1 MLQTA
6 LRGRHGL
13 ALAPT
18 PEVPPMKSPRN
29 TAPAA
34 LLRVLDPSAEGAP
47 EPEDEVDDDFD
58 ADLDADAD
66 ADTDLH
72 EDAAEAGPAEAAE
85 PTPVWSDAEAEEQ
98 RQGLQTRLAAYFTK
112 GRPRVVFTDNL
123 NTMLSIKRGQ
133 GVWTL
138 RMHRMF
144 AAAPPAVLRAVAQ
157 YAQSQDRRSA
167 TLLRRY
173 IDHHE
178 HLIRPPVE
186 PRAQPIDVQGAHHN
200 LKAIFDELNAEYFEG
215 AIGARIT
222 WGPRTRRKAGR
233 ESIKLGSYSV
243 EEQLIR
249 IHPVLDAADVPRFF
263 LAWIIY
269 HEMLHEVH
277 DMPIVDGRRVY
288 HTPAF
293 RRAEARFEHYAEAV
307 LWERTQVHKLLDR

>member
-18 PEVPPMKSPRN
+18 PEVSPMKSPRN

-34 LLRVLDPSAEGAP
+34 LMRVLDPPAERAP
-47 EPEDEVDDDFD
+47 GPEDDLDDDFD

-66 ADTDLH
+66 ADTDVQVGS
-72 EDAAEAGPAEAAE
+72 AEASE
-85 PTPVWSDAEAEEQ
+85 PTPAWDEAEAEER

-112 GRPRVVFTDNL
+112 GRPRVVLTDNL

-215 AIGARIT
+215 TIGARIT

-249 IHPVLDAADVPRFF
+249 IHPVLDALDVPRFF
-263 LAWIIY
+263 VAWIIY

-288 HTPAF
+288 HTPEF

>member
-18 PEVPPMKSPRN
+18 PEVSPMKSPRN

-47 EPEDEVDDDFD
+47 RPEDELDDDFD
-58 ADLDADAD
+58 ADLDAD
-66 ADTDLH
+66 
-72 EDAAEAGPAEAAE
+72 EAEVQAGTTAVEAA
-85 PTPVWSDAEAEEQ
+85 PAPAWDDAEAEEQ

-167 TLLRRY
+167 TLLRSY

-186 PRAQPIDVQGAHHN
+186 PRAQSIDVQGAHHN
-200 LKAIFDELNAEYFEG
+200 LKAIFDELNAEYFAG
-215 AIGARIT
+215 AIEARIT
-222 WGPRTRRKAGR
+222 WGPRTRRRAGR

-263 LAWIIY
+263 VAWIIY

-288 HTPAF
+288 HTPEF

>member
-1 MLQTA
+1 
-6 LRGRHGL
+6 
-13 ALAPT
+13 
-18 PEVPPMKSPRN
+18 MKSPRN

-34 LLRVLDPSAEGAP
+34 LMRVPDPSTERAP
-47 EPEDEVDDDFD
+47 GPEDELDDDFD
-58 ADLDADAD
+58 ADLDVDAD
-66 ADTDLH
+66 ADMDVQ
-72 EDAAEAGPAEAAE
+72 AGPAEAAE
-85 PTPVWSDAEAEEQ
+85 PTPAWDEAEAEEQ
-98 RQGLQTRLAAYFTK
+98 RQSLQTRLAAYFTK

-186 PRAQPIDVQGAHHN
+186 PRAQSIDVQGAHHN

-215 AIGARIT
+215 GIEARIT

-263 LAWIIY
+263 IAWIIY

-288 HTPAF
+288 HTPEF

>member
-1 MLQTA
+1 
-6 LRGRHGL
+6 
-13 ALAPT
+13 
-18 PEVPPMKSPRN
+18 MKSPRN

-34 LLRVLDPSAEGAP
+34 LMRVLDPSAENAP
-47 EPEDEVDDDFD
+47 GPEDDLDDDFD

-66 ADTDLH
+66 AETDVQESGSAPL
-72 EDAAEAGPAEAAE
+72 
-85 PTPVWSDAEAEEQ
+85 PTPVWDDAEAEEQ
-98 RQGLQTRLAAYFTK
+98 RQGLQTRLSAYFTK

-133 GVWTL
+133 GVWTM

-215 AIGARIT
+215 TIGARIT

-288 HTPAF
+288 HTPEF

>member
-18 PEVPPMKSPRN
+18 PEVLPMKSPRN

-34 LLRVLDPSAEGAP
+34 LLRVPDPSTEGAP
-47 EPEDEVDDDFD
+47 RPEDDLEDDFD
-58 ADLDADAD
+58 ADLDADEAD
-66 ADTDLH
+66 EAEEHAEVDDAARAAPAPAW
-72 EDAAEAGPAEAAE
+72 DAAEAEA
-85 PTPVWSDAEAEEQ
+85 Q

-112 GRPRVVFTDNL
+112 GRPRVVVTDNL

-215 AIGARIT
+215 AIAARIT

-263 LAWIIY
+263 VAWIIY

-288 HTPAF
+288 HTPEF

>member
-1 MLQTA
+1 
-6 LRGRHGL
+6 
-13 ALAPT
+13 
-18 PEVPPMKSPRN
+18 MKSPRN

-34 LLRVLDPSAEGAP
+34 LMRVIDPPETRAPGPADDLD
-47 EPEDEVDDDFD
+47 DDDFD
-58 ADLDADAD
+58 ADLDNELADEAE
-66 ADTDLH
+66 AAGTS
-72 EDAAEAGPAEAAE
+72 EAEAAAAAGAPAWDAAEAE
-85 PTPVWSDAEAEEQ
+85 VR

-167 TLLRRY
+167 TLLRSY

-200 LKAIFDELNAEYFEG
+200 LQAIFDELNAEYFAG
-215 AIGARIT
+215 AIEARIT
-222 WGPRTRRKAGR
+222 WGPRARRRAGR

-249 IHPVLDAADVPRFF
+249 IHPVLDAGDVPRFF

-288 HTPAF
+288 HTPEF

>member
-1 MLQTA
+1 
-6 LRGRHGL
+6 
-13 ALAPT
+13 
-18 PEVPPMKSPRN
+18 MKSPRN

-34 LLRVLDPSAEGAP
+34 LMRVLDPPAERTPP
-47 EPEDEVDDDFD
+47 EEELDDDFD
-58 ADLDADAD
+58 ADLDADLGDHLADKAHESDDVDEADEVGVTEPAD
-66 ADTDLH
+66 AA
-72 EDAAEAGPAEAAE
+72 DAVGA
-85 PTPVWSDAEAEEQ
+85 TPVWGDAEAEEK
-98 RQGLQTRLAAYFTK
+98 RHGLQTRLAAYFTK

-178 HLIRPPVE
+178 HLIRPQVE

-200 LKAIFDELNAEYFEG
+200 LKSIFDELNAEYFEG

-249 IHPVLDAADVPRFF
+249 IHPVLDAADVRRFF
-263 LAWIIY
+263 VAWIIY

>member
-1 MLQTA
+1 
-6 LRGRHGL
+6 
-13 ALAPT
+13 
-18 PEVPPMKSPRN
+18 MKSPRN

-34 LLRVLDPSAEGAP
+34 LMRVLDPPAERAP
-47 EPEDEVDDDFD
+47 PEDDLDDDFD
-58 ADLDADAD
+58 ADLDADSGLDSNLD
-66 ADTDLH
+66 ADSDLG
-72 EDAAEAGPAEAAE
+72 AAASPA
-85 PTPVWSDAEAEEQ
+85 WSDAEAEE
-98 RQGLQTRLAAYFTK
+98 RRHGLQTRLAAYFTK

-144 AAAPPAVLRAVAQ
+144 AAAPPVVLRAVAQ
-157 YAQSQDRRSA
+157 YAQSQDRSSA

-178 HLIRPPVE
+178 HLIRPSVE

-200 LKAIFDELNAEYFEG
+200 LKAIFDELNAEYFG
-215 AIGARIT
+215 GTIGARIT
-222 WGPRTRRKAGR
+222 WGPRTRRRAGR

-263 LAWIIY
+263 IAWIIY

-288 HTPAF
+288 HTPEF
-293 RRAEARFEHYAEAV
+293 RRAEARFEHYAESV

>member
-1 MLQTA
+1 
-6 LRGRHGL
+6 
-13 ALAPT
+13 
-18 PEVPPMKSPRN
+18 MKSTGN

-47 EPEDEVDDDFD
+47 RPEDELDDDFD
-58 ADLDADAD
+58 ADFDADFEAEAEAEAD
-66 ADTDLH
+66 AEADVDVDTGL
-72 EDAAEAGPAEAAE
+72 AAE
-85 PTPVWSDAEAEEQ
+85 PTPAWDEAEAEAH
-98 RQGLQTRLAAYFTK
+98 RHGLQTRLAAYFTK

-157 YAQSQDRRSA
+157 YAQSQDRDSA

-215 AIGARIT
+215 TIGARIT

-288 HTPAF
+288 HTPEF

>member
-1 MLQTA
+1 
-6 LRGRHGL
+6 
-13 ALAPT
+13 
-18 PEVPPMKSPRN
+18 MKSSRN

-34 LLRVLDPSAEGAP
+34 LMRVLDPPAEGAP
-47 EPEDEVDDDFD
+47 PEEDLDDDFD
-58 ADLDADAD
+58 ADLDAGDDAGDDD
-66 ADTDLH
+66 AVA
-72 EDAAEAGPAEAAE
+72 AAES
-85 PTPVWSDAEAEEQ
+85 PVWSEAEAEE
-98 RQGLQTRLAAYFTK
+98 RRHGLQTRLAAYFTK

-186 PRAQPIDVQGAHHN
+186 PRAQAIDVQGAHHN
-200 LKAIFDELNAEYFEG
+200 LKGIFDELNAEYFG
-215 AIGARIT
+215 GTIGARIT
-222 WGPRTRRKAGR
+222 WGPRTRRRAGR

-263 LAWIIY
+263 IAWIIY

-288 HTPAF
+288 HTPEF
-293 RRAEARFEHYAEAV
+293 RRAEARFEHYAESV

>member
-1 MLQTA
+1 
-6 LRGRHGL
+6 
-13 ALAPT
+13 
-18 PEVPPMKSPRN
+18 MKSPRN

-34 LLRVLDPSAEGAP
+34 LLRVIDPPETRAPGPAEELDDGY
-47 EPEDEVDDDFD
+47 DDAFD
-58 ADLDADAD
+58 ADLDAAELAD
-66 ADTDLH
+66 GSAASETAAEAAEAAEALAW
-72 EDAAEAGPAEAAE
+72 DAAEAER
-85 PTPVWSDAEAEEQ
+85 Q

-112 GRPRVVFTDNL
+112 GRPRVVLTDNL

-144 AAAPPAVLRAVAQ
+144 AVAPPAVLRAVAQ
-157 YAQSQDRRSA
+157 YAQSQDRRAA
-167 TLLRRY
+167 TLLRSY

-186 PRAQPIDVQGAHHN
+186 PRAQVIDVQGAHHN
-200 LKAIFDELNAEYFEG
+200 LQAIFDELNAEYFAG
-215 AIGARIT
+215 AIEARIT
-222 WGPRTRRKAGR
+222 WGPRSRRRAGR

-243 EEQLIR
+243 EERLIR
-249 IHPVLDAADVPRFF
+249 IHPVLDAGDVPRFF

-288 HTPAF
+288 HTPEF